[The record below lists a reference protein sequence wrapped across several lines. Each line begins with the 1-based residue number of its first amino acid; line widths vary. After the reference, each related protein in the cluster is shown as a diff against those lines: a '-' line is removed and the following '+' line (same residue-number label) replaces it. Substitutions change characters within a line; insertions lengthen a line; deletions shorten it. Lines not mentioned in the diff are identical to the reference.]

1 MSSVSYYYQQV
12 EMILIK
18 CSSCLVNI
26 LQTKTAK
33 SSHSKFQ
40 VLFFDVLVSSF
51 GSQNEIRYKGVLWKM
66 EGNDSTNI
74 SQAPRREIFTFRHSV
89 QSKEE
94 PLTDEKEDRGSDS
107 KQQWYI
113 GRMLV

>member
-1 MSSVSYYYQQV
+1 MNILPNMSSVSYYYQQV

-66 EGNDSTNI
+66 EGNDSTNT
-74 SQAPRREIFTFRHSV
+74 SQAPRREIHCIHLLDTVYKVKRSH
-89 QSKEE
+89 
-94 PLTDEKEDRGSDS
+94 
-107 KQQWYI
+107 
-113 GRMLV
+113 